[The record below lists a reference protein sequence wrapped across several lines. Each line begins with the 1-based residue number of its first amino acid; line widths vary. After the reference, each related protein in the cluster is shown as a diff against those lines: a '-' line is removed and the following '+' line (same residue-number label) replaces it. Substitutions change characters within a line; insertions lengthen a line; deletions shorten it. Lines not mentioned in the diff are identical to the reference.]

1 MKIQIDSVTFIDDD
15 FDGDDVDG
23 EGGPGERVI
32 TITQHGNEILLNAD
46 NIKQL
51 GLIIQGKLLETT
63 CCTFGGMTLK
73 QIKKRLEYL
82 RGEIRGEC
90 ISYGEIAELTCY
102 ADFIEPGD
110 VELLQ
115 WAGVPEFPDDPE

>member
-102 ADFIEPGD
+102 PISEIKIPSCLKK
-110 VELLQ
+110 ESRNKS
-115 WAGVPEFPDDPE
+115 ET